1 MGKYIV
7 VKKEINRETA
17 FVRFDD
23 SCIVVTEN
31 IDREAKV
38 FENEVSA
45 KALVY
50 KLNSLKNSSESSW
63 TALKIDN

>member
-23 SCIVVTEN
+23 SCVVVTEN
-31 IDREAKV
+31 IDRKVKV
-38 FENEVSA
+38 FKNEVSA
-45 KALVY
+45 KALAY
-50 KLNSLKNSSESSW
+50 KLNSLKNSSEPSW
-63 TALKIDN
+63 VAVKIDN

>member
-7 VKKEINRETA
+7 VKKEINREKA
-17 FVRFDD
+17 FVRFAD

-31 IDREAKV
+31 VDHEAKI

-45 KALVY
+45 KALAY
-50 KLNSLKNSSESSW
+50 KLNNLKDSSEPSW

>member
-45 KALVY
+45 KALAY
-50 KLNSLKNSSESSW
+50 KLNNLKDSSEPSW
-63 TALKIDN
+63 AAVKIDN